1 MSQMRTRLKC
11 RLHWRRI
18 NEEIL
23 TVPRVIQVMETKK
36 LELLFTL
43 FFFFIEQKNV
53 QIFVFNVVDRC
64 ISIAFYKIFDRR
76 VLKKEN
82 FTMETRK

>member
-1 MSQMRTRLKC
+1 M
-11 RLHWRRI
+11 
-18 NEEIL
+18 IL
-23 TVPRVIQVMETKK
+23 TVPRVVQVVETKQ

-53 QIFVFNVVDRC
+53 QIFVFNVADRC
-64 ISIAFYKIFDRR
+64 ISIVFYKIFDRR

-82 FTMETRK
+82 FTIETRKCRNTKEI